1 METVYFSFSNFS
13 ELIREAAP
21 LVLFGPSPYFM
32 EGLEY
37 KLVTITLSMVKG
49 AENVKWEILRDETYY
64 IYVQSFYLSKGQRY
78 PLESLPNPALA
89 CARPLG
95 CLSKVFFY
103 WPPLQSWPHAKN
115 PVWPTFGSPIIL
127 HHSRKHPRYTSSDSM
142 LVVVVVKL
150 SIIRYPC
157 SSRYW
162 KVKVKCSNR
171 KWNLSRL

>member
-1 METVYFSFSNFS
+1 MYFSFSNFS

-95 CLSKVFFY
+95 CLSKVFFIGHLSKVDHMLKILSGQ
-103 WPPLQSWPHAKN
+103 PLDPQLFNITASKIHQFWKY
-115 PVWPTFGSPIIL
+115 V
-127 HHSRKHPRYTSSDSM
+127 SSGGCEVQHYQISM
-142 LVVVVVKL
+142 FQ
-150 SIIRYPC
+150 
-157 SSRYW
+157 
-162 KVKVKCSNR
+162 
-171 KWNLSRL
+171 